1 MAQMTPQQK
10 KSQAARRNAAARAR
24 LSEEGTEGAEDAER
38 ATEGEVYRMA
48 PEDRRQGRRAE
59 AGQYNGPRARPRAVA
74 FGTEQIVVPFEGRDW
89 LIDPSP
95 LDNWDDLEDFA
106 DEDAEMD
113 EKRGAR
119 EAVSSVRAL
128 FGGDPDRWAEFKD
141 HLRDRYGYVSRNLVF
156 EFLAIAREEAES
168 LGN

>member
-10 KSQAARRNAAARAR
+10 KAQAARRNAAARAR
-24 LSEEGTEGAEDAER
+24 VSDEGAEDAER
-38 ATEGEVYRMA
+38 ATEGEVYRME
-48 PEDRRQGRRAE
+48 PGDRRRGRRAE
-59 AGQYNGPRARPRAVA
+59 EGQYTGPRARPRAVVY
-74 FGTEQIVVPFEGRDW
+74 GTEQIVVSFEDREW

-95 LDNWDDLEDFA
+95 LDNWEDLEEFA
-106 DEDAEMD
+106 DEEEEMD

-128 FGGDPDRWAEFKD
+128 FGNDPDRWSEFKE

-156 EFLAIAREEAES
+156 EFLTVAREEAEN